1 MFFVSLTEF
10 SSNEGRISILK
21 PLQGRNAIK
30 GIVFLQLLTKSLEY
44 FAALSLCMFLNHC
57 PFIFLNCLYMTQ
69 KFISLHAT
77 EGQNSS
83 RMVEGQ
89 KEGNAHDKP
98 VELGQEPLQFCMVL
112 RAEALARVK
121 FTG

>member
-1 MFFVSLTEF
+1 
-10 SSNEGRISILK
+10 
-21 PLQGRNAIK
+21 
-30 GIVFLQLLTKSLEY
+30 
-44 FAALSLCMFLNHC
+44 
-57 PFIFLNCLYMTQ
+57 MTQ

-98 VELGQEPLQFCMVL
+98 VELGQEPLQFCVVL